1 MQRELENIGIK
12 CGNVIKIDVN
22 TRSKKCWGQCRKIGN
37 NYIIEVNQILLREDT
52 DIDGLKNT
60 IIHELL
66 HTCKGC
72 MKHTGEWKQLAEKVN
87 RYYGYN
93 IKRFVDEWENV
104 FELAMIVPG
113 FAYYA
118 NYEESDENGN
128 TIVIN
133 DKNEILSNNVFA
145 NNDFMQALEQ
155 VNAGKLQ
162 ALYISDKMKENIDLL
177 RESGYFDS

>member
-1 MQRELENIGIK
+1 MSKN
-12 CGNVIKIDVN
+12 KI
-22 TRSKKCWGQCRKIGN
+22 
-37 NYIIEVNQILLREDT
+37 
-52 DIDGLKNT
+52 
-60 IIHELL
+60 
-66 HTCKGC
+66 
-72 MKHTGEWKQLAEKVN
+72 M
-87 RYYGYN
+87 GYN
-93 IKRFVDEWENV
+93 TGIVDEWENV

-128 TIVIN
+128 TVVVN
-133 DKNEILSNNVFA
+133 DKNEILSNNIFA

-177 RESGYFDS
+177 RKSGYFDS

>member
-1 MQRELENIGIK
+1 MSEN
-12 CGNVIKIDVN
+12 KI
-22 TRSKKCWGQCRKIGN
+22 
-37 NYIIEVNQILLREDT
+37 
-52 DIDGLKNT
+52 
-60 IIHELL
+60 
-66 HTCKGC
+66 
-72 MKHTGEWKQLAEKVN
+72 M
-87 RYYGYN
+87 GYN
-93 IKRFVDEWENV
+93 TEIVDEWENV
-104 FELAMIVPG
+104 FELAMIVPS

-128 TIVIN
+128 TIVVN
-133 DKNEILSNNVFA
+133 DKNEILSNNIFA

>member
-1 MQRELENIGIK
+1 MN
-12 CGNVIKIDVN
+12 KI
-22 TRSKKCWGQCRKIGN
+22 
-37 NYIIEVNQILLREDT
+37 
-52 DIDGLKNT
+52 
-60 IIHELL
+60 
-66 HTCKGC
+66 
-72 MKHTGEWKQLAEKVN
+72 M
-87 RYYGYN
+87 GYN
-93 IKRFVDEWENV
+93 TQIVDEWENV

-133 DKNEILSNNVFA
+133 DKNEILSNNIFA

-177 RESGYFDS
+177 CESGYFDS

>member
-1 MQRELENIGIK
+1 MN
-12 CGNVIKIDVN
+12 KI
-22 TRSKKCWGQCRKIGN
+22 
-37 NYIIEVNQILLREDT
+37 
-52 DIDGLKNT
+52 
-60 IIHELL
+60 
-66 HTCKGC
+66 
-72 MKHTGEWKQLAEKVN
+72 M
-87 RYYGYN
+87 GYN
-93 IKRFVDEWENV
+93 TGIVDEWENV

-128 TIVIN
+128 TIVVN
-133 DKNEILSNNVFA
+133 DKSEILSNNIFA

-155 VNAGKLQ
+155 VNAGRLQ

>member
-1 MQRELENIGIK
+1 MN
-12 CGNVIKIDVN
+12 KI
-22 TRSKKCWGQCRKIGN
+22 
-37 NYIIEVNQILLREDT
+37 
-52 DIDGLKNT
+52 
-60 IIHELL
+60 
-66 HTCKGC
+66 
-72 MKHTGEWKQLAEKVN
+72 M
-87 RYYGYN
+87 GYN
-93 IKRFVDEWENV
+93 TGIVDEWENV

-128 TIVIN
+128 TIVVN
-133 DKNEILSNNVFA
+133 DKNEILSNNIFS
-145 NNDFMQALEQ
+145 NNDFMQVLEQ

>member
-1 MQRELENIGIK
+1 MSEN
-12 CGNVIKIDVN
+12 KI
-22 TRSKKCWGQCRKIGN
+22 
-37 NYIIEVNQILLREDT
+37 L
-52 DIDGLKNT
+52 
-60 IIHELL
+60 
-66 HTCKGC
+66 
-72 MKHTGEWKQLAEKVN
+72 
-87 RYYGYN
+87 GYN
-93 IKRFVDEWENV
+93 TEIVDEWENV

-128 TIVIN
+128 TIVVN
-133 DKNEILSNNVFA
+133 DKNGILSNNIFA

>member
-1 MQRELENIGIK
+1 MGGITMSEN
-12 CGNVIKIDVN
+12 KI
-22 TRSKKCWGQCRKIGN
+22 
-37 NYIIEVNQILLREDT
+37 L
-52 DIDGLKNT
+52 
-60 IIHELL
+60 
-66 HTCKGC
+66 
-72 MKHTGEWKQLAEKVN
+72 
-87 RYYGYN
+87 GYN
-93 IKRFVDEWENV
+93 TEIVDEWENV

>member
-1 MQRELENIGIK
+1 MSEN
-12 CGNVIKIDVN
+12 KI
-22 TRSKKCWGQCRKIGN
+22 
-37 NYIIEVNQILLREDT
+37 
-52 DIDGLKNT
+52 
-60 IIHELL
+60 
-66 HTCKGC
+66 
-72 MKHTGEWKQLAEKVN
+72 M
-87 RYYGYN
+87 GYN
-93 IKRFVDEWENV
+93 TEIVDEWESV

-133 DKNEILSNNVFA
+133 DKNEILSNNIFA

-162 ALYISDKMKENIDLL
+162 AIWQRKTPKD
-177 RESGYFDS
+177 

>member
-1 MQRELENIGIK
+1 MSEN
-12 CGNVIKIDVN
+12 KI
-22 TRSKKCWGQCRKIGN
+22 
-37 NYIIEVNQILLREDT
+37 
-52 DIDGLKNT
+52 
-60 IIHELL
+60 
-66 HTCKGC
+66 
-72 MKHTGEWKQLAEKVN
+72 M
-87 RYYGYN
+87 GYN
-93 IKRFVDEWENV
+93 TGIVDEWENV

-128 TIVIN
+128 TVVVN
-133 DKNEILSNNVFA
+133 DKNEILSNNIFA

-177 RESGYFDS
+177 CESGYFDS

>member
-1 MQRELENIGIK
+1 MSKN
-12 CGNVIKIDVN
+12 KI
-22 TRSKKCWGQCRKIGN
+22 
-37 NYIIEVNQILLREDT
+37 
-52 DIDGLKNT
+52 
-60 IIHELL
+60 
-66 HTCKGC
+66 
-72 MKHTGEWKQLAEKVN
+72 M
-87 RYYGYN
+87 GYN
-93 IKRFVDEWENV
+93 TEIVDEWENI

-118 NYEESDENGN
+118 NYEESDENDN
-128 TIVIN
+128 TVVVN

>member
-1 MQRELENIGIK
+1 MN
-12 CGNVIKIDVN
+12 KI
-22 TRSKKCWGQCRKIGN
+22 
-37 NYIIEVNQILLREDT
+37 
-52 DIDGLKNT
+52 
-60 IIHELL
+60 
-66 HTCKGC
+66 
-72 MKHTGEWKQLAEKVN
+72 M
-87 RYYGYN
+87 GYN
-93 IKRFVDEWENV
+93 TGIVDEWEDV

-128 TIVIN
+128 TIVVN
-133 DKNEILSNNVFA
+133 DKNEILSNNIFA

-155 VNAGKLQ
+155 VNTGKLQ

>member
-1 MQRELENIGIK
+1 MNKIMGYDTGI
-12 CGNVIKIDVN
+12 
-22 TRSKKCWGQCRKIGN
+22 
-37 NYIIEVNQILLREDT
+37 
-52 DIDGLKNT
+52 
-60 IIHELL
+60 
-66 HTCKGC
+66 
-72 MKHTGEWKQLAEKVN
+72 
-87 RYYGYN
+87 
-93 IKRFVDEWENV
+93 VDEWENV

-128 TIVIN
+128 TIVVN
-133 DKNEILSNNVFA
+133 DKNEILSNNIFA

-177 RESGYFDS
+177 CESGYFDS

>member
-1 MQRELENIGIK
+1 MN
-12 CGNVIKIDVN
+12 KI
-22 TRSKKCWGQCRKIGN
+22 
-37 NYIIEVNQILLREDT
+37 
-52 DIDGLKNT
+52 
-60 IIHELL
+60 
-66 HTCKGC
+66 
-72 MKHTGEWKQLAEKVN
+72 M
-87 RYYGYN
+87 GYN
-93 IKRFVDEWENV
+93 TGIVDEWENV

-128 TIVIN
+128 TIVVN
-133 DKNEILSNNVFA
+133 DKNEILSNNIFV

-177 RESGYFDS
+177 CESGYFDS

>member
-1 MQRELENIGIK
+1 MN
-12 CGNVIKIDVN
+12 KI
-22 TRSKKCWGQCRKIGN
+22 
-37 NYIIEVNQILLREDT
+37 
-52 DIDGLKNT
+52 
-60 IIHELL
+60 
-66 HTCKGC
+66 
-72 MKHTGEWKQLAEKVN
+72 M
-87 RYYGYN
+87 GYN
-93 IKRFVDEWENV
+93 AGIVDEWENV

-128 TIVIN
+128 TIVVN
-133 DKNEILSNNVFA
+133 DKNEILSTNIFA

-155 VNAGKLQ
+155 VNAGRLQ

>member
-1 MQRELENIGIK
+1 MN
-12 CGNVIKIDVN
+12 KI
-22 TRSKKCWGQCRKIGN
+22 
-37 NYIIEVNQILLREDT
+37 
-52 DIDGLKNT
+52 
-60 IIHELL
+60 
-66 HTCKGC
+66 
-72 MKHTGEWKQLAEKVN
+72 M
-87 RYYGYN
+87 GYN
-93 IKRFVDEWENV
+93 TGIVDGCENV

-128 TIVIN
+128 TIVVN

>member
-1 MQRELENIGIK
+1 MN
-12 CGNVIKIDVN
+12 KI
-22 TRSKKCWGQCRKIGN
+22 
-37 NYIIEVNQILLREDT
+37 
-52 DIDGLKNT
+52 
-60 IIHELL
+60 
-66 HTCKGC
+66 
-72 MKHTGEWKQLAEKVN
+72 M
-87 RYYGYN
+87 GYN
-93 IKRFVDEWENV
+93 TQIVEEWENV

-133 DKNEILSNNVFA
+133 DKNEILSNNIFA

>member
-1 MQRELENIGIK
+1 MSEN
-12 CGNVIKIDVN
+12 KI
-22 TRSKKCWGQCRKIGN
+22 
-37 NYIIEVNQILLREDT
+37 
-52 DIDGLKNT
+52 
-60 IIHELL
+60 
-66 HTCKGC
+66 
-72 MKHTGEWKQLAEKVN
+72 M
-87 RYYGYN
+87 GYN
-93 IKRFVDEWENV
+93 TEIVDEWENV

-128 TIVIN
+128 TIVVN
-133 DKNEILSNNVFA
+133 DKNEILSNNIFA

-177 RESGYFDS
+177 REFGYFDS

>member
-1 MQRELENIGIK
+1 MN
-12 CGNVIKIDVN
+12 KI
-22 TRSKKCWGQCRKIGN
+22 
-37 NYIIEVNQILLREDT
+37 
-52 DIDGLKNT
+52 
-60 IIHELL
+60 
-66 HTCKGC
+66 
-72 MKHTGEWKQLAEKVN
+72 M
-87 RYYGYN
+87 GYN
-93 IKRFVDEWENV
+93 TGIVDEWENV

-128 TIVIN
+128 TIVVN
-133 DKNEILSNNVFA
+133 DKNEILSNNIFA

-162 ALYISDKMKENIDLL
+162 ALYISDKMRVDIDLL

>member
-1 MQRELENIGIK
+1 MSKN
-12 CGNVIKIDVN
+12 KI
-22 TRSKKCWGQCRKIGN
+22 
-37 NYIIEVNQILLREDT
+37 
-52 DIDGLKNT
+52 
-60 IIHELL
+60 
-66 HTCKGC
+66 
-72 MKHTGEWKQLAEKVN
+72 M
-87 RYYGYN
+87 GYN
-93 IKRFVDEWENV
+93 TGIVDEWENV

-128 TIVIN
+128 TIVVN

-162 ALYISDKMKENIDLL
+162 ALYISDKMKDNIDLL
-177 RESGYFDS
+177 REFGYFDS

>member
-1 MQRELENIGIK
+1 M
-12 CGNVIKIDVN
+12 
-22 TRSKKCWGQCRKIGN
+22 
-37 NYIIEVNQILLREDT
+37 
-52 DIDGLKNT
+52 
-60 IIHELL
+60 
-66 HTCKGC
+66 
-72 MKHTGEWKQLAEKVN
+72 
-87 RYYGYN
+87 GYN
-93 IKRFVDEWENV
+93 TGIVDEWENV

-128 TIVIN
+128 TIVVN
-133 DKNEILSNNVFA
+133 DKNEILSNNIFA

-155 VNAGKLQ
+155 VNAEKLQ

>member
-1 MQRELENIGIK
+1 MSEN
-12 CGNVIKIDVN
+12 KI
-22 TRSKKCWGQCRKIGN
+22 
-37 NYIIEVNQILLREDT
+37 
-52 DIDGLKNT
+52 
-60 IIHELL
+60 
-66 HTCKGC
+66 
-72 MKHTGEWKQLAEKVN
+72 M
-87 RYYGYN
+87 GYN
-93 IKRFVDEWENV
+93 MEIVDEWENV

-128 TIVIN
+128 TIVVN

>member
-1 MQRELENIGIK
+1 MN
-12 CGNVIKIDVN
+12 KI
-22 TRSKKCWGQCRKIGN
+22 
-37 NYIIEVNQILLREDT
+37 
-52 DIDGLKNT
+52 
-60 IIHELL
+60 
-66 HTCKGC
+66 
-72 MKHTGEWKQLAEKVN
+72 M
-87 RYYGYN
+87 GYN
-93 IKRFVDEWENV
+93 TQIVDEWENV

-133 DKNEILSNNVFA
+133 DKNEILSNNIFA
-145 NNDFMQALEQ
+145 NNDLMQALEQ